1 MGTFKIILWD
11 VDQTLLDFKKS
22 ESYAVA
28 HCFEQFGL
36 TATEEIIELYSGINE
51 SFWKRIEKGE
61 IAKKDALIERFCTL
75 FDKVGIKNI
84 NPEVFQEKYADAL
97 GSVYYFQDD
106 SYELLKSLKGRY
118 RQYLVTNGISYT
130 QRKKLGLSGF
140 DQLVEDIFVSE
151 EIGVPKPQKE
161 YFDYCFSRIPD
172 FRLEQTIIVGDSL
185 SSDMLGGNQA
195 GITTCWYNPNGF
207 KNNSDIKIDYEI
219 RNLQEIKTIL

>member
-1 MGTFKIILWD
+1 M
-11 VDQTLLDFKKS
+11 
-22 ESYAVA
+22 
-28 HCFEQFGL
+28 
-36 TATEEIIELYSGINE
+36 
-51 SFWKRIEKGE
+51 
-61 IAKKDALIERFCTL
+61 